1 MNYVYLILMILIIVL
16 ILGPSYWVKHTLEK
30 YSHPEDRYPGT
41 GGELAR
47 ILLDWANLQTVRVEV
62 TEHGDHYDPIEK
74 AVRLTADKFN
84 GKSLTAI
91 TVAAHEVGHAIQD
104 RDGYL
109 PLKLRTRLVAIAAPA
124 EKLGAAILMIAPV
137 ITVITKAPSAGALFL
152 LGGLLTLGAATV
164 VHLVTLPMELHASFA
179 RALPMLEQGKYLIQ
193 GDEPHARKILRAAA
207 WTYVSASLMT
217 LLNIG
222 RWWAILRR

>member
-1 MNYVYLILMILIIVL
+1 MLYLILVIVIAVL
-16 ILGPSYWVKHTLEK
+16 IVGPSYWVKHTLAK

-41 GGELAR
+41 GAELAR
-47 ILLDWANLQTVRVEV
+47 ILLDWANLQTVKVEV
-62 TEHGDHYDPIEK
+62 TEQGDHYDPIEK
-74 AVRLTADKFN
+74 VVRLTADKFN

-109 PLKLRTRLVAIAAPA
+109 PLKWRTRLVQIAAPA
-124 EKLGAAILMIAPV
+124 EKLGAVILMIAPIV
-137 ITVITKAPSAGALFL
+137 AVGLRAPVAGALFL
-152 LGGLLTLGAATV
+152 AGGLLTLGSAVV
-164 VHLVTLPMELHASFA
+164 VHMVTLPMELHASFA

-193 GDEPHARKILRAAA
+193 GDEPHARRILRAAA
-207 WTYVSASLMT
+207 WTYVSASLMA

>member
-1 MNYVYLILMILIIVL
+1 MLYLILVIVIAALIV
-16 ILGPSYWVKHTLEK
+16 GPSYWVKHTLAK

-41 GGELAR
+41 GAELAR
-47 ILLDWANLQTVRVEV
+47 ILLDWANLQTVKVEV
-62 TEHGDHYDPIEK
+62 TEQGDHYDPIAK
-74 AVRLTADKFN
+74 AVRLTEDKFN

-109 PLKLRTRLVAIAAPA
+109 LLKWRTRLVQIAAPA
-124 EKLGAAILMIAPV
+124 EKLGAVILMIAPIV
-137 ITVITKAPSAGALFL
+137 AVALRAPAAGALFL
-152 LGGLLTLGAATV
+152 AGGLLTLGSAVV
-164 VHLVTLPMELHASFA
+164 VHMVTLPMEWHASFA

-193 GDEPHARKILRAAA
+193 GDEPHARRILRAAA
-207 WTYVSASLMT
+207 WTYVSASLMA

>member
-1 MNYVYLILMILIIVL
+1 MLYLILVIVIAALIV
-16 ILGPSYWVKHTLEK
+16 GPSYWVKHTLAK

-41 GGELAR
+41 GAELAR
-47 ILLDWANLQTVRVEV
+47 ILLDWANLQTVKVEV
-62 TEHGDHYDPIEK
+62 TEQGDHYDPIAK
-74 AVRLTADKFN
+74 AVRLTEDKFN

-109 PLKLRTRLVAIAAPA
+109 LLKWRTRLVQIAAPA
-124 EKLGAAILMIAPV
+124 EKLGAVILMNAPIV
-137 ITVITKAPSAGALFL
+137 AVALRAPAAGALFL
-152 LGGLLTLGAATV
+152 AGGLLTLGSAVV
-164 VHLVTLPMELHASFA
+164 VHMVTLPMEWHASFA

-193 GDEPHARKILRAAA
+193 GDEPHARRILRAAA
-207 WTYVSASLMT
+207 WTYVSASLMA

>member
-1 MNYVYLILMILIIVL
+1 MFYLVLVIAMTALIV
-16 ILGPSYWVKHTLEK
+16 GPSYWVKHTLKK
-30 YSHPEDRYPGT
+30 YSYPEDRYPGT

-47 ILLDWANLQTVRVEV
+47 ILLDWANLQAVKVEV
-62 TEHGDHYDPIEK
+62 TEQGDHYDPLEK

-109 PLKLRTRLVAIAAPA
+109 PLKLRTRLIQIAAPA
-124 EKLGAAILMIAPV
+124 EKLGAAILMMAPV
-137 ITVITKAPSAGALFL
+137 ITVITRAPVAGALFFA
-152 LGGLLTLGAATV
+152 GGLLTLGTATV
-164 VHLVTLPMELHASFA
+164 VHLVTLPMEMHASFA
-179 RALPMLEQGKYLIQ
+179 RALPMLEHGKYLIQ

>member
-1 MNYVYLILMILIIVL
+1 MLYLILVIVIVALIV
-16 ILGPSYWVKHTLEK
+16 GPSYWVKHTLAK

-41 GGELAR
+41 GAELAR
-47 ILLDWANLQTVRVEV
+47 ILLDWANLQTVKVEV
-62 TEHGDHYDPIEK
+62 SEQGDHYDPIAK

-109 PLKLRTRLVAIAAPA
+109 PLKWRTRLVQIAAPA
-124 EKLGAAILMIAPV
+124 EKLGAVILMIAPIV
-137 ITVITKAPSAGALFL
+137 AVALRAPVAGALFL
-152 LGGLLTLGAATV
+152 AGGLLTLGSAVV
-164 VHLVTLPMELHASFA
+164 VHMVTLPMELHASFA

-193 GDEPHARKILRAAA
+193 GDEPHARRILRAAA
-207 WTYVSASLMT
+207 WTYVSASLMA

>member
-1 MNYVYLILMILIIVL
+1 MFYLIFVIIITAIIV
-16 ILGPSYWVKHTLEK
+16 GPSYWVTYTLKK
-30 YSHPEDRYPGT
+30 YSQPNDRYPGT
-41 GGELAR
+41 GAELAR
-47 ILLDWANLQTVRVEV
+47 LLLDWANLQAVKVEQ
-62 TEHGDHYDPIEK
+62 TEQGDHYDPIEK
-74 AVRLTADKFN
+74 AVRLVPDKFG

-109 PLKLRTRLVAIAAPA
+109 PLRWRTRMVQIAGPV

-137 ITVITKAPSAGALFL
+137 VAVVTKAPLTGALFL
-152 LGGLLTLGAATV
+152 AGGMLTLGTATV
-164 VHLVTLPMELHASFA
+164 IHLITLPMELHASFA
-179 RALPMLEQGKYLIQ
+179 RALPMLVHGGYLME

>member
-1 MNYVYLILMILIIVL
+1 MFYLIIVVLVVAL
-16 ILGPSYWVKHTLEK
+16 ILGPAYWVKYTLKK
-30 YSHPEDRYPGT
+30 YSYPEDRYPGT
-41 GGELAR
+41 GAELAR
-47 ILLDWANLQTVRVEV
+47 ILLDWANLQQVKVEE
-62 TEHGDHYDPIEK
+62 TESGDHYDPIAK
-74 AVRLTADKFN
+74 VVRLTPDKFN

-109 PLKLRTRLVAIAAPA
+109 PLKLRTRLVQLAAPA
-124 EKLGAAILMIAPV
+124 EKLGALILMIAPLV
-137 ITVITKAPSAGALFL
+137 MLVTRAPVTGALFFA
-152 LGGLLTLGAATV
+152 GGLLTLGAATL
-164 VHLVTLPMELHASFA
+164 VHLVTLPMEMHASFA
-179 RALPMLEQGKYLIQ
+179 RALPMLEKGGYLKQ
-193 GDEPHARKILRAAA
+193 GDEPHARRILRAAA

>member
-1 MNYVYLILMILIIVL
+1 MFYLILMITIIAL
-16 ILGPSYWVKHTLEK
+16 ILGPAYWVKHTLAK
-30 YSHPEDRYPGT
+30 YSHPDDRYPGT

-47 ILLDWANLQTVRVEV
+47 ILLDWANLQAVKVEV
-62 TEHGDHYDPIEK
+62 TEQGDHYDPIEK

-109 PLKLRTRLVAIAAPA
+109 PLKLRTRLVQIAAPA
-124 EKLGAAILMIAPV
+124 EKLGAAILMLAPIIMV
-137 ITVITKAPSAGALFL
+137 ATRAPSAGALFF
-152 LGGLLTLGAATV
+152 LGGLLTLGTATV

-193 GDEPHARKILRAAA
+193 GDEPHARRILRAAA

>member
-1 MNYVYLILMILIIVL
+1 MFYLALVILFALLILA
-16 ILGPSYWVKHTLEK
+16 PSYWVKHTLAK
-30 YSHPEDRYPGT
+30 YSHPDDRYPGT

-47 ILLDWANLQTVRVEV
+47 ILLDWAHLQTVKVELS
-62 TEHGDHYDPIEK
+62 EIGDHYDPIAK
-74 AVRLTADKFN
+74 AVRLTADKFH

-109 PLKLRTRLVAIAAPA
+109 PLKFRTRMVQIVAPA

-137 ITVITKAPSAGALFL
+137 VTVVTRAPTAGALFL
-152 LGGLLTLGAATV
+152 LGGLLTLGSAAV
-164 VHLVTLPMELHASFA
+164 IHLVTLPMELHASFA
-179 RALPMLEQGKYLIQ
+179 RALPMLEHGKYLFQDDI
-193 GDEPHARKILRAAA
+193 PHARRILRAAA
-207 WTYVSASLMT
+207 LTYVSASLMT

>member
-1 MNYVYLILMILIIVL
+1 MFYLVLMITIIALV
-16 ILGPSYWVKHTLEK
+16 LGPAYWVKHTLAK

-47 ILLDWANLQTVRVEV
+47 ILLDWANLQAVKVEV
-62 TEHGDHYDPIEK
+62 TEQGDHYDPIEK

-109 PLKLRTRLVAIAAPA
+109 PLKLRTRLVQIAAPA
-124 EKLGAAILMIAPV
+124 EKLGAAILMLAPIIMVATRAPV
-137 ITVITKAPSAGALFL
+137 QAHCFCSAAC
-152 LGGLLTLGAATV
+152 
-164 VHLVTLPMELHASFA
+164 
-179 RALPMLEQGKYLIQ
+179 
-193 GDEPHARKILRAAA
+193 
-207 WTYVSASLMT
+207 
-217 LLNIG
+217 
-222 RWWAILRR
+222 

>member
-1 MNYVYLILMILIIVL
+1 MFYLILMITIIALV
-16 ILGPSYWVKHTLEK
+16 LGPAYWVKHTLAK

-47 ILLDWANLQTVRVEV
+47 ILLDWANLHAVKVEV
-62 TEHGDHYDPIEK
+62 TEQGDHYDPIEK

-109 PLKLRTRLVAIAAPA
+109 PLKLRTRLVQIAAPA
-124 EKLGAAILMIAPV
+124 EKLGAAILMLAPIIMV
-137 ITVITKAPSAGALFL
+137 ATRAPSAGALFF
-152 LGGLLTLGAATV
+152 LGGLLTLGTATV

-193 GDEPHARKILRAAA
+193 GDEPHARRILRAAA

>member
-1 MNYVYLILMILIIVL
+1 MLYLILVIVIAALIV
-16 ILGPSYWVKHTLEK
+16 GPSYWVKHTLAK

-41 GGELAR
+41 GAELAR
-47 ILLDWANLQTVRVEV
+47 ILLDWANLQTVKVEV
-62 TEHGDHYDPIEK
+62 TEQGDHYDPIEK
-74 AVRLTADKFN
+74 VVRLTADKFN

-109 PLKLRTRLVAIAAPA
+109 PLKWRTRLVQIAAPA
-124 EKLGAAILMIAPV
+124 EKLGAVILMIAPIV
-137 ITVITKAPSAGALFL
+137 AVGLRAPAAGALFL
-152 LGGLLTLGAATV
+152 AGGLLTLGSAV
-164 VHLVTLPMELHASFA
+164 IVHMVTLPMELHASFA

-193 GDEPHARKILRAAA
+193 GDEPHARRILRAAA
-207 WTYVSASLMT
+207 WTYVSASLMA

>member
-1 MNYVYLILMILIIVL
+1 MFYLILMITIIAL
-16 ILGPSYWVKHTLEK
+16 ILGPAYWVKHTLAK
-30 YSHPEDRYPGT
+30 YSHPDDRYPGT

-47 ILLDWANLQTVRVEV
+47 ILLDWANLQAVKVEV
-62 TEHGDHYDPIEK
+62 TEQGDHYDPIEK

-109 PLKLRTRLVAIAAPA
+109 PLRLRTRLVQIAAPA
-124 EKLGAAILMIAPV
+124 EKLGAAILMLAPI
-137 ITVITKAPSAGALFL
+137 ITVATRAPSAGALFL
-152 LGGLLTLGAATV
+152 LGGLLTLGTATV

-193 GDEPHARKILRAAA
+193 GDEPHARRILRAAA

>member
-1 MNYVYLILMILIIVL
+1 MLYLILVIVIAVL
-16 ILGPSYWVKHTLEK
+16 IVGPSYWVKHTLAK

-41 GGELAR
+41 GAELAR
-47 ILLDWANLQTVRVEV
+47 ILLDWANLQTVKVEV
-62 TEHGDHYDPIEK
+62 TEQGDHYDPIEK
-74 AVRLTADKFN
+74 VVRLTADKFN

-109 PLKLRTRLVAIAAPA
+109 PLKWRTRLVQIAAPA
-124 EKLGAAILMIAPV
+124 EKLGAVILMIAPIV
-137 ITVITKAPSAGALFL
+137 AVGLRAPAAGALFL
-152 LGGLLTLGAATV
+152 AGGLLTLGSAV
-164 VHLVTLPMELHASFA
+164 IVHMVTLPMELHASFA

-193 GDEPHARKILRAAA
+193 GDEPHARRILRAAA
-207 WTYVSASLMT
+207 WTYVSASLMA

>member
-1 MNYVYLILMILIIVL
+1 MVYLILVIVIAVL
-16 ILGPSYWVKHTLEK
+16 MVGPSYWVKHTLAK

-41 GGELAR
+41 GAELAR
-47 ILLDWANLQTVRVEV
+47 ILLDWANLQTVKVEV
-62 TEHGDHYDPIEK
+62 TEQGDHYDPIEK
-74 AVRLTADKFN
+74 VVRLTADKFN

-109 PLKLRTRLVAIAAPA
+109 PLKWRTRLVQIAAPA
-124 EKLGAAILMIAPV
+124 EKLGAVILMIAPIV
-137 ITVITKAPSAGALFL
+137 AVGLRAPAAGALFL
-152 LGGLLTLGAATV
+152 AGGLLTLGSAV
-164 VHLVTLPMELHASFA
+164 IVHMVTLPMELHASFA

-207 WTYVSASLMT
+207 WTYVSASLMA

>member
-1 MNYVYLILMILIIVL
+1 MLYLILVIVIAVL
-16 ILGPSYWVKHTLEK
+16 IVGPSYWVKHTLAK

-41 GGELAR
+41 GAELAR
-47 ILLDWANLQTVRVEV
+47 ILLDWANLQTVKVEV
-62 TEHGDHYDPIEK
+62 TEQGDHYDPIEK
-74 AVRLTADKFN
+74 TVRLTADKFN

-109 PLKLRTRLVAIAAPA
+109 PLKWRTRLVQIAAPA
-124 EKLGAAILMIAPV
+124 EKLGAVILMIAPIV
-137 ITVITKAPSAGALFL
+137 AVGLRAPAAGALFL
-152 LGGLLTLGAATV
+152 AGGLLTLGSAVV
-164 VHLVTLPMELHASFA
+164 VHMVTLPMELHASFA

-193 GDEPHARKILRAAA
+193 GDEPHARRILRAAA
-207 WTYVSASLMT
+207 WTYVSASLMA

>member
-1 MNYVYLILMILIIVL
+1 MFYLILMIFVAAIIF
-16 ILGPSYWVKHTLEK
+16 GPSYWIKHILEK
-30 YSHPEDRYPGT
+30 YSYPEDRYPGT

-47 ILLDWANLQTVRVEV
+47 ILLDWADLQQVKVEI
-62 TEHGDHYDPIEK
+62 TEAGDHYDPIEK
-74 AVRLTADKFN
+74 AVRLTPDKFN

-109 PLKLRTRLVAIAAPA
+109 PLRLRTRLVQLAAPI
-124 EKLGAAILMIAPV
+124 EKAGAAILMIAPLIMV
-137 ITVITKAPSAGALFL
+137 VTRVPMTGALFL
-152 LGGLLTLGAATV
+152 AGGLMTLGTAIL
-164 VHLVTLPMELHASFA
+164 VHLVTLPMEMHASFA
-179 RALPMLEQGKYLIQ
+179 RALPMLEQGNYLKQ
-193 GDEPHARKILRAAA
+193 GDAPHARRILRAAA

>member
-1 MNYVYLILMILIIVL
+1 MFYLVLVIALTVL
-16 ILGPSYWVKHTLEK
+16 ILGPSYWVKHTLRK
-30 YSHPEDRYPGT
+30 YSYPEDRYPGT

-47 ILLDWANLQTVRVEV
+47 ILLDWANLQAVKVEV
-62 TEHGDHYDPIEK
+62 TEQGDHYDPIEK
-74 AVRLTADKFN
+74 SVRLTPDKFN

-109 PLKLRTRLVAIAAPA
+109 PLKLRTRLMQIAALA

-137 ITVITKAPSAGALFL
+137 ITVITRAPVAGALFFA
-152 LGGLLTLGAATV
+152 GGLLTLGVATV
-164 VHLVTLPMELHASFA
+164 VHLVTLPMEMHASFA
-179 RALPMLEQGKYLIQ
+179 RALPMLEHGKYLIQ

-207 WTYVSASLMT
+207 WTYVSASLIT

>member
-1 MNYVYLILMILIIVL
+1 MFYLVLVIALTAL
-16 ILGPSYWVKHTLEK
+16 ILGPSYWVKHTLRK
-30 YSHPEDRYPGT
+30 YSYPEDRYPGT

-47 ILLDWANLQTVRVEV
+47 ILLDWANLQAVKVEV
-62 TEHGDHYDPIEK
+62 TEQGDHYDPIEK
-74 AVRLTADKFN
+74 SVRLTPDKFH

-109 PLKLRTRLVAIAAPA
+109 PLKLRTRLMQIAALA

-137 ITVITKAPSAGALFL
+137 ITVITRAPVAGALFFA
-152 LGGLLTLGAATV
+152 GGLLTLGVATV
-164 VHLVTLPMELHASFA
+164 VHLVTLPMEMHASFA
-179 RALPMLEQGKYLIQ
+179 RALPMLEHGKYLIQ

-207 WTYVSASLMT
+207 WTYVSASLIT

>member
-1 MNYVYLILMILIIVL
+1 MFYLILIIVIIAL
-16 ILGPSYWVKHTLEK
+16 IWGPSYWVKHTLAN

-41 GGELAR
+41 GSELAR
-47 ILLDWANLQTVRVEV
+47 ILLDWANLQAVRVEM

-74 AVRLTADKFN
+74 IVRLTPDKFN

-109 PLKLRTRLVAIAAPA
+109 PLKLRTRLVQIAAPA
-124 EKLGAAILMIAPV
+124 EKLGAAILMLAPI
-137 ITVITKAPSAGALFL
+137 ITAATRAPSAGALFL
-152 LGGLLTLGAATV
+152 LGGLLTLGTATI

-193 GDEPHARKILRAAA
+193 GDEPHARRILRAAA

>member
-1 MNYVYLILMILIIVL
+1 MLYLLIIIVIAAL
-16 ILGPSYWVKHTLEK
+16 IFGPSYWVKHTLEK
-30 YSHPEDRYPGT
+30 YSYPQDRYPGT

-47 ILLDWANLQTVRVEV
+47 ILLDWANLQTVKVEE
-62 TEHGDHYDPIEK
+62 TAQGDHYDPIEK
-74 AVRLTADKFN
+74 VVRLTPDKFN

-109 PLKLRTRLVAIAAPA
+109 PLRLRTRLVQLAAPA
-124 EKLGAAILMIAPV
+124 EKLGAAILMLAPLIV
-137 ITVITKAPSAGALFL
+137 VVTRAPIMGALFL
-152 LGGLLTLGAATV
+152 VGGLLTLGAAIL
-164 VHLVTLPMELHASFA
+164 VHLVTLPMEMHASFA
-179 RALPMLEQGKYLIQ
+179 RAMPMLEKGNYLIK
-193 GDEPHARKILRAAA
+193 GDEPHARRILRAAA
-207 WTYVSASLMT
+207 WTYISASLMT

>member
-1 MNYVYLILMILIIVL
+1 MLYLIFVIAMTALIV
-16 ILGPSYWVKHTLEK
+16 GPSYWVKHTLKK
-30 YSHPEDRYPGT
+30 YSYPEDRYPGT

-47 ILLDWANLQTVRVEV
+47 ILLDWANLQAVKVEV
-62 TEHGDHYDPIEK
+62 TEQGDHYDPLEK
-74 AVRLTADKFN
+74 AVRLTPDKFN

-109 PLKLRTRLVAIAAPA
+109 PLKLRTRLIQIAAPA
-124 EKLGAAILMIAPV
+124 EKLGAAILMMAPV
-137 ITVITKAPSAGALFL
+137 ITVITRAPVAGALLFA
-152 LGGLLTLGAATV
+152 GGLLTLGTATV
-164 VHLVTLPMELHASFA
+164 VHLVTLPMEMHASFA
-179 RALPMLEQGKYLIQ
+179 RALPMLEHGKYLIQ
-193 GDEPHARKILRAAA
+193 GDEPHARRILRAAA

>member
-1 MNYVYLILMILIIVL
+1 MFYLVLVIALTAL
-16 ILGPSYWVKHTLEK
+16 ILGPSYWVKHTLRK
-30 YSHPEDRYPGT
+30 YSSPEDRYPGT

-47 ILLDWANLQTVRVEV
+47 ILLDWANLQAVKVEV
-62 TEHGDHYDPIEK
+62 TEQGDHYDPIEK
-74 AVRLTADKFN
+74 SVRLTPDKFH

-109 PLKLRTRLVAIAAPA
+109 PLKLRTRLIQIAAPA

-137 ITVITKAPSAGALFL
+137 ITVITRAPVAGALFFA
-152 LGGLLTLGAATV
+152 GGLLTLGVATV
-164 VHLVTLPMELHASFA
+164 VHLVTLPMEMHASFA
-179 RALPMLEQGKYLIQ
+179 RALPMLEHGKYLIQ

-207 WTYVSASLMT
+207 WTYVSASLIT

>member
-1 MNYVYLILMILIIVL
+1 MVYLILVIVIAVL
-16 ILGPSYWVKHTLEK
+16 IVGPSYWVKHTLAK

-41 GGELAR
+41 GAELAR
-47 ILLDWANLQTVRVEV
+47 ILLDWANLQTVKVEV
-62 TEHGDHYDPIEK
+62 TEQGDHYDPIEK
-74 AVRLTADKFN
+74 VVRLTADKFN

-109 PLKLRTRLVAIAAPA
+109 PLKWRTRLVQIAAPA
-124 EKLGAAILMIAPV
+124 EKLGAVILMIAPIV
-137 ITVITKAPSAGALFL
+137 AVGLRAPAAGALFL
-152 LGGLLTLGAATV
+152 AGGLLTLGSAV
-164 VHLVTLPMELHASFA
+164 IVHMVTLPMELHASFA

-207 WTYVSASLMT
+207 WTYVSASLMA

>member
-1 MNYVYLILMILIIVL
+1 MLYLILVIVIAVL
-16 ILGPSYWVKHTLEK
+16 IVGPSYWVKHTLAK

-41 GGELAR
+41 GAELAR
-47 ILLDWANLQTVRVEV
+47 ILLDWANLQTVKVEV
-62 TEHGDHYDPIEK
+62 TEQGDHYDPIEK
-74 AVRLTADKFN
+74 VVRLTADKFN

-109 PLKLRTRLVAIAAPA
+109 PLKWRTRLVQIAAPA
-124 EKLGAAILMIAPV
+124 EKLGAVILMIAPIV
-137 ITVITKAPSAGALFL
+137 AVGLRAPAAGALFL
-152 LGGLLTLGAATV
+152 AGGLLTLGSAV
-164 VHLVTLPMELHASFA
+164 IVHMVTLPMELHASFA

-207 WTYVSASLMT
+207 WTYVSASLMA